1 MKKSKKIKSNRLKCK
16 NQFLFSSKE
25 KQMKLS
31 NGNLKL
37 SKVANLLKLNS
48 YLGPSIIGLDSM
60 ELRKLLRCSWENL
73 EFHHSLSFITIKML
87 LMQLLKVLSM
97 KCLGFWLRILDN
109 KFKVAILANLIQL
122 FKNTRF

>member
-1 MKKSKKIKSNRLKCK
+1 
-16 NQFLFSSKE
+16 
-25 KQMKLS
+25 MKLS

-73 EFHHSLSFITIKML
+73 EF
-87 LMQLLKVLSM
+87 
-97 KCLGFWLRILDN
+97 
-109 KFKVAILANLIQL
+109 LAPFPQ
-122 FKNTRF
+122 K